1 VTNHTLQ
8 ELTNQQQ
15 QLPEQLREVALQNE
29 TSDVVHWKR
38 GLQRF
43 TVKSYYK
50 FVRNVPYIRSEIII
64 FGSYKHP

>member
-1 VTNHTLQ
+1 MTTHTLQ

-38 GLQRF
+38 GFQRF

-50 FVRNVPYIRSEIII
+50 FVQSVPCIRSDR
-64 FGSYKHP
+64 K